1 MEEHSM
7 STAVAEP
14 ITRDQI
20 PVEETWDLTEYYA
33 SDAAWSAAAD
43 AFPALV
49 EAAASFRGRLTE
61 SADSLRAGL
70 DSVMAAQ
77 QEMRRLFV
85 YAKLRLDEDITNT
98 ASQAMRQR
106 SVRIAT
112 EAGAALAFLEPE
124 ILAADATAIAGFM
137 ADPALAGYRFLLEDL
152 ERNRAHTRSIE
163 VEELLAQSAEISRA
177 AEEIF
182 DALDD
187 GDLDF
192 GQVTDEDGNT
202 VKLTKAMNSR
212 LLESKNREV
221 RKTSWTQ
228 FMTVYQQHKET
239 LAAAHAASIRKD
251 VFYARV
257 RGHESARAAALH
269 GDNIPGSVYDSLIE
283 AVRANQQVMERY
295 ASLRRRMLGLD
306 SLAMYDTYVPLS
318 EEPDIEYGFEQ
329 ACEMT
334 LEAVAPLG
342 EQYVADLRAGFANRW
357 VDVRESKGKTSGAYS
372 WGAYGVHPV
381 ILMNWAGTL
390 DTVFTL
396 AHEAGH
402 AMHSKLAQTRQPFH
416 YAGYSIFT
424 AEIASTVNEVLLT
437 WTMLDKLPAD
447 DYQTRFSIINRL
459 VDGIQ
464 ATLVRQT
471 QFAEFERETHAHYEA
486 GNPLT
491 LEWMSELYASLQ
503 AVYVPG
509 TEINENV
516 ALTWARVPHFYRAF
530 YVFQYATG
538 MSSALAIARMIRD
551 EGEPAARRY
560 LDMLEAGGS
569 DHPLTLLQRAG
580 VDLTTPAPVQA
591 AMEEYGRLVDEL
603 ESIAIKS
610 GWITA

>member
-1 MEEHSM
+1 M
-7 STAVAEP
+7 STAIAEP

-20 PVEETWDLTEYYA
+20 PVEETWNLADYYA
-33 SDAAWSAAAD
+33 SDDAWSAAAD
-43 AFPALV
+43 ALPALV
-49 EAAASFRGRLTE
+49 ETAASYRGRLTE
-61 SADSLRAGL
+61 SASTLREGL
-70 DSVMAAQ
+70 DAVMAAQ
-77 QEMRRLFV
+77 EAMSRLFV

-98 ASQAMRQR
+98 TRQAMRQR
-106 SVRIAT
+106 AVRIAT
-112 EAGAALAFLEPE
+112 EAGAALAFIEPE
-124 ILAADATAIAGFM
+124 ILAADAETVAGFM
-137 ADPALAGYRFLLEDL
+137 ASDELSGYRFLLEDL
-152 ERNRAHTRSIE
+152 ERSRAHTRSIE

-187 GDLDF
+187 GDIDF
-192 GQVTDEDGNT
+192 GQVKDEDGNL
-202 VKLTKAMNSR
+202 VKLTKAMHSR
-212 LLESKNREV
+212 LMESKNRDV
-221 RKTSWTQ
+221 RRGSWNQ
-228 FMTVYQQHKET
+228 FMSLYQAHKET
-239 LAAAHAASIRKD
+239 LAAAHAASVRKD

-257 RGHESARAAALH
+257 RNYESARDGALH

-283 AVRANQQVMERY
+283 AVRANSQVMQKY
-295 ASLRRRMLGLD
+295 ASLRKRMLGLD

-318 EEPDIEYGFEQ
+318 IEPDRTYDYPE

-334 LEAVAPLG
+334 LEGVAPLG
-342 EQYVADLRAGFANRW
+342 EQYVNDLRDGFANRW

-402 AMHSKLAQTRQPFH
+402 AMHSKLAQVAQPYH

-437 WTMLDKLPAD
+437 WNLLDKLPED

-464 ATLVRQT
+464 GTLVRQT

-486 GNPLT
+486 DNPLT
-491 LEWMSELYASLQ
+491 LDWMSDLYSGLQ
-503 AVYVPG
+503 AVYVPD
-509 TEINENV
+509 TEIDEAV
-516 ALTWARVPHFYRAF
+516 SLTWARVPHFYRAF
-530 YVFQYATG
+530 YVFKYATG
-538 MSSALAIARMIRD
+538 ISSALAIARMIRD
-551 EGEPAARRY
+551 EGEPAAQRY
-560 LDMLEAGGS
+560 LAMLEAGGS
-569 DHPLTLLQRAG
+569 DYPLTLLQQAG
-580 VDLTTPAPVQA
+580 VDLTTPAPVTA

-603 ESIAIKS
+603 ESIALKS

>member
-1 MEEHSM
+1 M
-7 STAVAEP
+7 STAIAEP

-20 PVEETWDLTEYYA
+20 PVEETWNLADYYA
-33 SDAAWSAAAD
+33 SDDAWSAAAD
-43 AFPALV
+43 ALPALV
-49 EAAASFRGRLTE
+49 ETAASYRGRLTE
-61 SADSLRAGL
+61 SASTLREGL
-70 DSVMAAQ
+70 DAVMAAQ
-77 QEMRRLFV
+77 EAMSRLFV

-98 ASQAMRQR
+98 TRQAMRQR
-106 SVRIAT
+106 AVRIAT
-112 EAGAALAFLEPE
+112 EAGAALAFIEPE
-124 ILAADATAIAGFM
+124 ILAADAETIAGFM
-137 ADPALAGYRFLLEDL
+137 ASDELSGYRFLLEDL
-152 ERNRAHTRSIE
+152 ERSRAHTRSIE

-187 GDLDF
+187 GDIDF
-192 GQVTDEDGNT
+192 GQVKDEDGNL
-202 VKLTKAMNSR
+202 VKLTKAMHSR
-212 LLESKNREV
+212 LMESKNRDV
-221 RKTSWTQ
+221 RRGSWNQ
-228 FMTVYQQHKET
+228 FMSLYQAHKET
-239 LAAAHAASIRKD
+239 LAAAHAASVRKD

-257 RGHESARAAALH
+257 RNYESARDGALH

-283 AVRANQQVMERY
+283 AVRANSQVMQKY
-295 ASLRRRMLGLD
+295 ASLRKRMLGLD

-318 EEPDIEYGFEQ
+318 VEPDRTYDYPE

-334 LEAVAPLG
+334 LEGVAPLG
-342 EQYVADLRAGFANRW
+342 EQYVNDLRDGFANRW

-402 AMHSKLAQTRQPFH
+402 AMHSKLAQVAQPYH

-437 WTMLDKLPAD
+437 WSLLDKLPED

-464 ATLVRQT
+464 GTLVRQT

-491 LEWMSELYASLQ
+491 LDWMSDLYSGLQ
-503 AVYVPG
+503 AVYVPD
-509 TEINENV
+509 TEIDEAV
-516 ALTWARVPHFYRAF
+516 SLTWARVPHFYRAF
-530 YVFQYATG
+530 YVFKYATG
-538 MSSALAIARMIRD
+538 ISSALAIARMIRD
-551 EGEPAARRY
+551 EGEPAAQRY
-560 LDMLEAGGS
+560 LAMLEAGGS
-569 DHPLTLLQRAG
+569 DYPLTLLQQAG
-580 VDLTTPAPVQA
+580 VDLTTPAPVTA

-603 ESIAIKS
+603 ESIALKS